1 MTISFSDATKTG
13 EYVASRPSC
22 VAPKVASD
30 DFAVVMSG
38 FFCIFASVMDKFQP
52 YSLDYDAPA
61 QGELLGEVK
70 AGFPSPAEDIRE
82 KLDLMKLLV
91 RHRASTFFFR
101 VSGVSMVDADMDEG
115 DIIIVD
121 RAVQPYNDCKAV
133 CFIDGEYTVKRIE
146 IGDGVVRLM
155 PANENNTKY
164 QPIEV
169 TPENNFMVWGV
180 VTYVIKKM

>member
-1 MTISFSDATKTG
+1 MIGRHLVFF
-13 EYVASRPSC
+13 YN
-22 VAPKVASD
+22 
-30 DFAVVMSG
+30 FAVD
-38 FFCIFASVMDKFQP
+38 MDKFQP
-52 YSLDYDAPA
+52 YSLDYDTPS
-61 QGELLGEVK
+61 QGVLRGEVK

-82 KLDLMKLLV
+82 KLDLIKLLV
-91 RHRASTFFFR
+91 RHKASTFFFR

-146 IGDGVVRLM
+146 MGENSLRLM
-155 PANENNTKY
+155 PANENNTRYK
-164 QPIEV
+164 PIEV
-169 TPENNFMVWGV
+169 TAENNFMVWGV

>member
-1 MTISFSDATKTG
+1 MGRFCAKIQNATYNLLAHFVLYKRTFRFG
-13 EYVASRPSC
+13 
-22 VAPKVASD
+22 
-30 DFAVVMSG
+30 
-38 FFCIFASVMDKFQP
+38 
-52 YSLDYDAPA
+52 DYT
-61 QGELLGEVK
+61 
-70 AGFPSPAEDIRE
+70 
-82 KLDLMKLLV
+82 
-91 RHRASTFFFR
+91 TFFFR

-133 CFIDGEYTVKRIE
+133 CYIDGEYTVKRME
-146 IGDGVVRLM
+146 IGEGRIRLM
-155 PANENNTKY
+155 PANENNAVY

>member
-1 MTISFSDATKTG
+1 
-13 EYVASRPSC
+13 
-22 VAPKVASD
+22 
-30 DFAVVMSG
+30 
-38 FFCIFASVMDKFQP
+38 
-52 YSLDYDAPA
+52 
-61 QGELLGEVK
+61 
-70 AGFPSPAEDIRE
+70 
-82 KLDLMKLLV
+82 MKLLV

>member
-1 MTISFSDATKTG
+1 MTILFSDATKTG
-13 EYVASRPSC
+13 EYVASRH
-22 VAPKVASD
+22 KVAGD

-38 FFCIFASVMDKFQP
+38 FFCIFASDMDKFQP

-146 IGDGVVRLM
+146 IGEDVVRLM
-155 PANENNTKY
+155 PANEKNTKY